1 MLSALADLVAMA
13 AGVLI
18 ARYLMRL
25 ATPKQDLA
33 VVQRV
38 VSTVQY
44 KVKGKLPNVAALRVR
59 IYSML
64 GIDRLFWLRLKLAYA
79 EGSYADDR

>member
-25 ATPKQDLA
+25 ATPKHDLE
-33 VVQRV
+33 VVQGVIHTLKEKSRE
-38 VSTVQY
+38 
-44 KVKGKLPNVAALRVR
+44 KLPNVAALRVR
-59 IYSML
+59 IYSMF